1 MPRILNKLYKSK
13 EQKKKKGIR
22 SNINVVSNS
31 NHFGKKTRRRNISEP
46 KTAKSIREE
55 ALRVT
60 QKAKNAA
67 YRKMYNRFIKEKQN
81 IINAKK
87 RQEIDEEFSKYYEQK
102 LKEKDAERQRTLIG
116 QPSKYIVQNPMSNTE
131 LDEAISN
138 IFNTQQKK
146 IKQPSKYIVQN
157 PMSNAELDEAVGNIF
172 NSMEFNNN
180 NNPSLWGR
188 RNKKRNG
195 TKKGKKNSSK
205 KGKKNTSRKGRKK

>member
-1 MPRILNKLYKSK
+1 
-13 EQKKKKGIR
+13 
-22 SNINVVSNS
+22 
-31 NHFGKKTRRRNISEP
+31 
-46 KTAKSIREE
+46 
-55 ALRVT
+55 
-60 QKAKNAA
+60 
-67 YRKMYNRFIKEKQN
+67 MYNRFIKEKQN